1 MTKSV
6 GKTAILAKKRY
17 SLNPNFGM
25 KEACRLTF
33 DSIAANELDLRFH
46 KITRNLIV
54 PQFFMVKSRD
64 KVSSFLEIA
73 KLKIRFCNAYCEAS
87 QKNHRL

>member
-1 MTKSV
+1 MDAICTK
-6 GKTAILAKKRY
+6 
-17 SLNPNFGM
+17 
-25 KEACRLTF
+25 
-33 DSIAANELDLRFH
+33 ELDLRFQ

-54 PQFFMVKSRD
+54 PHSFMVKSRD